1 MATTWQ
7 IKRMFR
13 QADNDL
19 VVRVRYSCTAEAEG
33 NTASV
38 EGRVVLTGDAN
49 DPNFIPFAN
58 LTEEVAVGW
67 VKDSLGAEEVAAVE
81 AQAQAKITPA
91 APSSPTA
98 IPGLPW

>member
-38 EGRVVLTGDAN
+38 EGRVLLTGDAN

-58 LTEEVAVGW
+58 LTEEIVVGW

-81 AQAQAKITPA
+81 AKAQAKLTPA
-91 APSSPTA
+91 APAAPIT

>member
-19 VVRVRYSCTAEAEG
+19 VVRVRYRCTAEAEG

-81 AQAQAKITPA
+81 AQAQAKLTPA
-91 APSSPTA
+91 APSSPTT